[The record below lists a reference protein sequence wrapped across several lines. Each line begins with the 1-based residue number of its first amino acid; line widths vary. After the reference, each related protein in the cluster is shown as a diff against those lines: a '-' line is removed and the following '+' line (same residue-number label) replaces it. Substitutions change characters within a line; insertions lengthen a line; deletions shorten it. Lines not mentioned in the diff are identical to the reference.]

1 MRLRQHFYSKSK
13 IYTKNIVFVKR
24 DGMQIVPSRVGYD
37 WKFMWV
43 RTLLSLRSYSNQGIK
58 NEVSFFRGL
67 PYLMVFIMNNP
78 KFTFLFILRSR
89 VLEFKDLN
97 KDDFPLRIISSLD
110 VESLWIS
117 RLCSQGLLVP
127 NKLDESLELS
137 FYRHP
142 KSFDLVFGNAY
153 SNFDNLTTL
162 RFDEGDP
169 IAAIQRGLCEMT
181 NARIL
186 HGEALVDELGSIVNF
201 KNLSERFPYIVKEG
215 KSSFRIAESSS
226 LMRIETGIFV
236 KFESNWFHFL
246 TETAIKIWTLPE
258 EIRFSSPVIVPDYVP
273 KQLGELCLTLTG
285 VQPVKVKIGTELMV
299 NKCLFVEDSSF
310 KSDRDFSLRK
320 ELLIGLRNE
329 LLSKI
334 GKSQFDDYAKIY
346 VVRSTGLPRPLQN
359 REAVK
364 AALLEKG
371 FKVVDTS
378 VLSLTDQIAL
388 FSRAEVIVIESGAAC
403 TNLIFCSPQT
413 KVIELATD
421 YTPAWLWEIY
431 SRLANLDHSLLV
443 GKRKQIKTRSIARD
457 GYEISLNSLSKLL

>member
-1 MRLRQHFYSKSK
+1 MTLIQHFYCKSK
-13 IYTKNIVFVKR
+13 KNAKDVVFVKR
-24 DGMQIVPSRVGYD
+24 DGMRIVPSSVGYD

-43 RTLLSLRSYSNQGIK
+43 QTLLGLRTFSNRGFK
-58 NEVSFFRGL
+58 NKLNLFMGL
-67 PYLMVFIMNNP
+67 PHLLVFLINNP
-78 KFTFLFILRSR
+78 KFTFLFIMRSR
-89 VLEFKDLN
+89 VLVFSDLN
-97 KDDFPLRIISSLD
+97 KDDFPLRITSSLD

-117 RLCSQGLLVP
+117 RQCSQGFLVP
-127 NKLDESLELS
+127 NRLDESLELS

-142 KSFDLVFGNAY
+142 KSFEVVLGNAY
-153 SNFDNLTTL
+153 SDFDNLTA
-162 RFDEGDP
+162 RKFEGGGH
-169 IAAIQRGLCEMT
+169 IAEIQRGYCEMT

-201 KNLSERFPYIVKEG
+201 KNLSERFPFIVKEG
-215 KSSFRIAESSS
+215 LSSFKVAETLS
-226 LMRIETGIFV
+226 LIHIETGIFV

-246 TETAIKIWTLPE
+246 TETAIKIWSLPE

-273 KQLGELCLTLTG
+273 KQLGELCFLITG
-285 VQPVKVKIGTELMV
+285 VQPIKVKIGAEIMV

-310 KSDRDFSLRK
+310 KSDRDFSIRK
-320 ELLIGLRNE
+320 ELLLGLRNE
-329 LLSKI
+329 LLSKVGI
-334 GKSQFDDYAKIY
+334 SQFDEYAKIY

-359 REAVK
+359 RGVVK
-364 AALLEKG
+364 AALLGKG

-378 VLSLTDQIAL
+378 FLSLKDQIAI

-403 TNLIFCSPQT
+403 TNLIFCSPRT

-443 GKRKQIKTRSIARD
+443 GKRKQMKFRSIARD
-457 GYEISLNSLSKLL
+457 GYQVSLNSLSELL